1 MEAQKP
7 PVRLHPASEQKAKSH
22 RFQLK
27 EERYMRQITDGAMC
41 RKRGSS
47 AASLRLF
54 DVLSH
59 GFLGGRS
66 AREENMRAEK
76 RDG

>member
-1 MEAQKP
+1 
-7 PVRLHPASEQKAKSH
+7 
-22 RFQLK
+22 
-27 EERYMRQITDGAMC
+27 MRQITDGAMC